1 MKSWLVGLAFVLG
14 CGEGSPTPV
23 PAPVERP
30 VPTAKATPWSDAWIL
45 AEGSRYLDDPVFR
58 REALEHSMTDG
69 SNVYSAT
76 RLSAYGQGTRGWD
89 VLPVW
94 SPRVHPVT
102 AGVAEELRSTA
113 RFELPA
119 EAAPM
124 WDEVRPSTFEG
135 WAALGREVF
144 FSYPLRPEAQA
155 AHAVAD
161 PRVAKRVGFE
171 PTSEGSW
178 PGVVAFEDIDG
189 RAKIGI
195 TCALCHVSIED
206 GQAVVGRARRDLDY
220 GQMRLAWHADTG
232 AALSKTLAQRM
243 ANWGPGRADITADD
257 DEDPV
262 AIVDLWGLRE
272 LRHLTQ
278 AATVTHDHPAALA
291 IRQETQILHANRE
304 RTRPP
309 RELAWALAVY
319 LYTLEPPPA
328 GDADAPA
335 VGRGASLFEA
345 ECSGCHSEP
354 SGAGSPIAA
363 VRVGTDRNLAQGT
376 ARGTGLY
383 RPAPLIRVGDA
394 APYLHDGTV
403 ATLEA
408 LFGRE
413 RLRDGY
419 VGPRGRGAVK
429 GHAYG
434 VDLPQ
439 ASKRDLIAYLRSR

>member
-1 MKSWLVGLAFVLG
+1 MRSALVGLALSLG
-14 CGEGSPTPV
+14 CGAQSPTP
-23 PAPVERP
+23 APDSVESSEP
-30 VPTAKATPWSDAWIL
+30 EPKPWSDAWIV
-45 AEGSRYLDDPVFR
+45 AEGTHYLDDPGFR
-58 REALEHSMTDG
+58 RAALEHSMTDG

-76 RLSAYGQGTRGWD
+76 RLSAYGQRTRGWD
-89 VLPVW
+89 VLPQW
-94 SPRVHPVT
+94 SPRVHPVD
-102 AGVAEELRSTA
+102 AAVAEGLRSA
-113 RFELPA
+113 GRVELPVA
-119 EAAPM
+119 AAPM
-124 WDEVRPSTFEG
+124 WDGVRPTTFEG

-144 FSYPLRPEAQA
+144 FSYPLRPEPQA
-155 AHAVAD
+155 AHAVAE
-161 PRVAKRVGFE
+161 PSVAARVGFE
-171 PTSEGSW
+171 PTSDGWW

-195 TCALCHVSIED
+195 TCALCHVSVED
-206 GQAVVGRARRDLDY
+206 GRAVIGRARRALDY
-220 GQMRLAWHADTG
+220 GQMRLAWHEDTG
-232 AALSKTLAQRM
+232 APLSPTLAERM

-262 AIVDLWGLRE
+262 AIVDLWGIRE

-319 LYTLEPPPA
+319 LYTLEPPPTDHVDDA
-328 GDADAPA
+328 AARRGAALFDAD
-335 VGRGASLFEA
+335 
-345 ECSGCHSEP
+345 CSECHSQP

-363 VRVGTDRNLAQGT
+363 VRVGTDKNLAQGG

-403 ATLEA
+403 GTLEE
-408 LFGRE
+408 LLGRE

-419 VGPRGRGAVK
+419 DGPRGLGAVK

-434 VDLPQ
+434 VDLPP
-439 ASKRDLIAYLRSR
+439 ASRDDLIAYLRSR